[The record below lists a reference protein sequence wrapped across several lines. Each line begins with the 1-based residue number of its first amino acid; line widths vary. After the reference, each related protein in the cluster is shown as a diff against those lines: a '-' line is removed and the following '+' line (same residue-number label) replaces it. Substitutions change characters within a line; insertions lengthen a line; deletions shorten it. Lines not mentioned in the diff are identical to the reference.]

1 MGQQGV
7 AAIEANWIAAQALRD
22 AQAPPSAAADDAQT
36 PNATGAPAPRLDTM
50 RIVALSRERGLPRHR

>member
-36 PNATGAPAPRLDTM
+36 PNATGAPA
-50 RIVALSRERGLPRHR
+50 RHA